1 MAGIQ
6 GEYQE
11 SDICGQVCIPHKG
24 KMLYAVNVENL
35 NKKIKRWND
44 ESRKIKRTKTKSA
57 RT

>member
-35 NKKIKRWND
+35 NKKIKR
-44 ESRKIKRTKTKSA
+44 
-57 RT
+57 